1 MSLYLPSVYL
11 PVDPSPSVWSSIVPS
26 QPRLSRYIQIKFGSN
41 SPKVMHNICD
51 PICKNPEQSRILEN
65 SDFCTM
71 VFCMPKGFFCS
82 SIKSVIQIVLELQG

>member
-1 MSLYLPSVYL
+1 MLRFRGINFQG
-11 PVDPSPSVWSSIVPS
+11 SSKIHKNSEIYFP
-26 QPRLSRYIQIKFGSN
+26 QKF
-41 SPKVMHNICD
+41 PAICD

-71 VFCMPKGFFCS
+71 VLCMPKGFFCS